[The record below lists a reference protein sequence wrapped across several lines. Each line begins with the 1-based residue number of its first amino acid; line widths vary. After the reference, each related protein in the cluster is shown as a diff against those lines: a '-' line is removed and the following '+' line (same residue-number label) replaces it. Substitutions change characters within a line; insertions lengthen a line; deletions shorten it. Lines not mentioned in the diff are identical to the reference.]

1 MMSKLAGKGVVST
14 YKGNPCLQ
22 KDLSGIADRKWNPVL
37 PTNPICTTGTGNIAE
52 SECQLLAL
60 NLRTVDVPTA
70 LQRQS
75 VKRDHDFVPQ
85 AKWKWK
91 SKLHDSQA
99 Q

>member
-1 MMSKLAGKGVVST
+1 MMSKLAGKGVVYI
-14 YKGNPCLQ
+14 YKGNPCLL
-22 KDLSGIADRKWNPVL
+22 KDPSGIADQKWNPVL
-37 PTNPICTTGTGNIAE
+37 PTSPICTTGAGNIAG

-60 NLRTVDVPTA
+60 NHCTVDVPTA

-85 AKWKWK
+85 AKWKQN